1 MALLDDLKNE
11 VAHIFGEQWTTR
23 EGQVVPDPEDL
34 KLSNDAII
42 LKRATVLYADLK
54 GSTKLVNAETW
65 EFSAEIY
72 KTFLHCAAKI
82 IRQENGDITSYDG
95 DRIMAIFLGGDQSN
109 DATRCGLKINYAVK
123 NIIQPALK
131 KQYPSRDYTIRHA
144 VGIDTGK
151 IHAARTGV
159 RGDNDIV
166 WVGRAPNF
174 GAKLTEIDRTES
186 TWLTKDVYDLLKD
199 AQKLG
204 GDPKRN
210 MWTAYTWNEQGGISI
225 YASSWTWKV

>member
-82 IRQENGDITSYDG
+82 IRQENGD
-95 DRIMAIFLGGDQSN
+95 RQ
-109 DATRCGLKINYAVK
+109 R
-123 NIIQPALK
+123 P
-131 KQYPSRDYTIRHA
+131 
-144 VGIDTGK
+144 GIGS
-151 IHAARTGV
+151 A
-159 RGDNDIV
+159 
-166 WVGRAPNF
+166 
-174 GAKLTEIDRTES
+174 
-186 TWLTKDVYDLLKD
+186 
-199 AQKLG
+199 
-204 GDPKRN
+204 
-210 MWTAYTWNEQGGISI
+210 
-225 YASSWTWKV
+225 